1 MIARIVKQFHKRGIS
16 LLLALFTVLVMTASA
31 VYAALYPISTTDNS
45 VDDWVPVP
53 VFQTDP
59 QGDAPFAGVDILETK
74 VASMNTSDDGLGDFV
89 YFLIKTASAEGLG
102 ERGRVRALIDCNNN
116 GAFDEFDDRIV
127 MFVPGELNYYGQ
139 VIKNPVFI
147 LHGNREGELAVYGG
161 IFGQSVGEY
170 YEWGV
175 PIEDLYPF
183 PDEITDG
190 LPDDYCQGTVGVRFE
205 TLQGQGQTGEPP
217 IIYDSTQPGPYALID
232 LPTAVNVH
240 GFTVSGAF
248 GNAIFLLAIIGLA
261 VFGTAAGCKRVWRR
275 SQ

>member
-1 MIARIVKQFHKRGIS
+1 LLIALV
-16 LLLALFTVLVMTASA
+16 TVLA
-31 VYAALYPISTTDNS
+31 VTVSVAYAALYPISTTDSS
-45 VDDWVPVP
+45 VSDWDPVP

-59 QGDAPFAGVDILETK
+59 EGDAPFAGVDILETK
-74 VASMNTSDDGLGDFV
+74 VASMDTSGDGLGDFV

-116 GAFDEFDDRIV
+116 GDFSEFDDRIV
-127 MFVPGELNYYGQ
+127 MFVPGELDYYGQ

-147 LHGNREGELAVYGG
+147 FHGNREGEFALYGG

-183 PDEITDG
+183 PDEITPG

-205 TLQGQGQTGEPP
+205 TLKGQGTTGEPP

-232 LPTAVNVH
+232 LPTAVNMH
-240 GFTVSGAF
+240 GFTVSSAS
-248 GNAIFLLAIIGLA
+248 GNATTFLLAIVGLA
-261 VFGTAAGCKRVWRR
+261 VFGTAAGCKRVRPR
-275 SQ
+275 SH